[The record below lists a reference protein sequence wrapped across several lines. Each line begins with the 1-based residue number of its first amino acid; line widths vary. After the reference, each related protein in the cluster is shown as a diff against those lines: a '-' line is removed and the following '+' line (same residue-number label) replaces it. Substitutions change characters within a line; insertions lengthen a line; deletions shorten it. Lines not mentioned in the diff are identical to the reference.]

1 MKAGLMTAGKAIAI
15 AALAALGFSGLTSEA
30 FAKDRWDRDRDRRH
44 RHHDRWEDWDNRRD
58 ARRAGVIAGSV
69 AAGIAGSAARE
80 NAKDNYEECMVY
92 YSYNDRYDR
101 YCREQYYYDSASAR
115 RAARRTGVV
124 VGLGVREIVRD

>member
-1 MKAGLMTAGKAIAI
+1 MKRGKTIAV
-15 AALAALGFSGLTSEA
+15 AVLAVLGFASFAGDAL
-30 FAKDRWDRDRDRRH
+30 AKDRWDRDRDRRN

-58 ARRAGVIAGSV
+58 ARRAGVVAGSV

-80 NAKDNYEECMVY
+80 NAREDYEECMIY

-101 YCREQYYYDSASAR
+101 YCREQYYYDRASGR